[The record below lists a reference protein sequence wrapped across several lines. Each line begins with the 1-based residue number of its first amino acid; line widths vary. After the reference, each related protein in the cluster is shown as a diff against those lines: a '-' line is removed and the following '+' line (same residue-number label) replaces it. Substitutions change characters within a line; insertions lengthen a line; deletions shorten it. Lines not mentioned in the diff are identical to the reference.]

1 MKQIFTM
8 VAAALLSLATF
19 TSTSAQQPQ
28 AIGKTYWN
36 EHTMLQPFRVPMP
49 AEGVVPE
56 FLDLNGDG
64 KQDAV
69 KSAIHGGKVPI
80 LWLDDD
86 GNMKPG
92 DIEGDTVNDCL
103 LVDRDA
109 NGEYDLIVKHCD
121 QNDDGKADVQLI
133 LDYPVG
139 KDNGPK
145 GWNSPHYMFV
155 FDDDGDGV
163 FNYIDWTTLTLK
175 CWEKNGIS
183 DFYTDYSGDSTFIK
197 AHRVTNSFSDLR
209 INWENPF
216 IFYDYDKDGLS
227 EIALR
232 YCDSR
237 RPHPEAAEKGFHPT
251 QYDGGM
257 TWFSIGIDLD
267 NDNCAGNDF
276 DFDMTLHYKAPNAF
290 TYLDQIHP
298 LKNMRGLP
306 EADCFFPD
314 PRIRE
319 LTELIY
325 PDRHVA
331 FDLAWTGKWEEARFC
346 YDEDDDCGRWER
358 VELYEDRDAF
368 LIGGKKGGVDN
379 HKQADPSGDRGEWDT
394 DFSGGGD
401 IYVAPHDGRIHLLGA
416 ERGVWRIDQ
425 NTNYYQ
431 GYDRAFQ
438 NSEPEKW
445 ATIEYIDSDNNGYFD
460 TFNYD
465 LNGDNTYET
474 TVSLAALGIKDSEGC
489 KVYDV
494 SKMKYKDYTR
504 LFDKVRKQMVKQA
517 ADARKVA
524 EAYNL
529 NTFWYAKMLT
539 PKSAREE
546 YHYGWW
552 LQFYIYKDL
561 EHYFTLQG
569 NTQKLEQLHKA
580 YYSGNWKLML

>member
-1 MKQIFTM
+1 MRRFLVILCAMATT
-8 VAAALLSLATF
+8 LSL
-19 TSTSAQQPQ
+19 SAQQPQ
-28 AIGKTYWN
+28 AVGKTYWN
-36 EHTMLQPFRVPMP
+36 EHTMLQPFRVPLP

-56 FLDLNGDG
+56 LLDLNGDG
-64 KQDAV
+64 RQDAV
-69 KSAIHGGKVPI
+69 RSAIHGGKVPI

-86 GNMKPG
+86 GNMANG

-121 QNDDGKADVQLI
+121 QNGDGKADVQLI

-139 KDNGPK
+139 KENGPK

-163 FNYIDWTTLTLK
+163 FNYIDWSTLTLE

-197 AHRVTNSFSDLR
+197 AHRITNSFSDLR

-237 RPHPEAAEKGFHPT
+237 RPHPEAAEKGFSPT

-267 NDNCAGNDF
+267 NDNCPGNDF

-290 TYLDQIHP
+290 TYLDHVHP

-306 EADCFFPD
+306 EADKFFPD
-314 PRIRE
+314 VRIRH

-368 LIGGKKGGVDN
+368 LVGKKKGGVDN
-379 HKQADPSGDRGEWDT
+379 HGQADPAGDRGEWDS

-401 IYVAPHDGRIHLLGA
+401 IYVAPFDGRIHLLGA

-425 NTNYYQ
+425 NTDYYQ

-438 NSEPEKW
+438 NKQPDKF
-445 ATIEYIDSDNNGYFD
+445 ATIEGLDTDGNGYFD

-465 LNGDNTYET
+465 LDGDRIYET

-504 LFDKVRKQMVKQA
+504 LFDKVRKNMWKQA
-517 ADARKVA
+517 GKAQKVA
-524 EAYNL
+524 EKYHL
-529 NTFWYAKMLT
+529 TTFWYAKMLT
-539 PKSAREE
+539 PKSPREE

-569 NTQKLEQLHKA
+569 NTEGLALLHKA
-580 YYSGNWKLML
+580 YYSGDWSLML

>member
-1 MKQIFTM
+1 MKKLLMILCAL
-8 VAAALLSLATF
+8 AAIGSL
-19 TSTSAQQPQ
+19 SAQAPS
-28 AIGKTYWN
+28 ANKTYWN
-36 EHTMLQPFRVPMP
+36 EHTMLQPFRIPMP
-49 AEGVVPE
+49 AQGVDIQL
-56 FLDLNGDG
+56 LDLNNDG

-69 KSAIHGGKVPI
+69 KSAIHSGKVPI

-86 GNMKPG
+86 GNMKQG

-109 NGEYDLIVKHCD
+109 SGEYDLVVKHVD
-121 QNDDGKADVQLI
+121 MNSDGKADVQLI

-139 KDNGPK
+139 KENGPK
-145 GWNSPHYMFV
+145 GWNAPHYMWV

-163 FNYIDWTTLTLK
+163 FNYIDWTTITLK

-183 DFYTDYSGDSTFIK
+183 DFYTDYSGNSTFIK
-197 AHRVTNSFSDLR
+197 AHRVTNSFQDLR

-232 YCDSR
+232 FCDSR
-237 RPHPEAAEKGFHPT
+237 RPHPEAAELGFHHT

-257 TWFSIGIDLD
+257 TWFSIGIDMD
-267 NDNCAGNDF
+267 NDNCPGNDF
-276 DFDMTLHYKAPNAF
+276 DFDMTLHYKAPNAV
-290 TYLDQIHP
+290 TYLEYVHP

-306 EADCFFPD
+306 EADKFFPD
-314 PRIRE
+314 ARIRQ

-325 PDRHVA
+325 PDRNEA
-331 FDLAWTGKWEEARFC
+331 FDLAWRGKWEEARFC

-368 LIGGKKGGVDN
+368 IQGTKKGGVDN
-379 HKQADPSGDRGEWDT
+379 HTQADPAGDRGEWDT

-401 IYVAPHDGRIHLLGA
+401 IYVAPWDGRIHLLGA

-438 NSEPEKW
+438 RSAPEKF
-445 ATIEYIDSDNNGYFD
+445 ATIEALDTDNNGFFD

-465 LNGDNTYET
+465 LNGDKEYET
-474 TVSLAALGIKDSEGC
+474 TVSLAALGIDDKAGC
-489 KVYDV
+489 KTYDV

-504 LFDKVRKQMVKQA
+504 LFEKVRKDMWKQA
-517 ADARKVA
+517 ALAQKVA
-524 EAYNL
+524 KKYHL
-529 NTFWYAKMLT
+529 TTFWYAKMLT
-539 PKSAREE
+539 PKSPREE

-561 EHYFTLQG
+561 EHSFTLQG
-569 NTQKLEQLHKA
+569 NTQELELLHKA